1 MGSMQHATYSRR
13 AAQCCCHIREDQ
25 GTFFRQMSD
34 HYRLILKDIMRKMD
48 LFEGWGLRCIK
59 QQFLTLSFLIFF
71 LPDAIK
77 RAHISKPSFI
87 TINRSDVAEKNH
99 FVFAT
104 YLWARSQ
111 LCF

>member
-1 MGSMQHATYSRR
+1 MREKVHVGSMQHATYSRR
-13 AAQCCCHIREDQ
+13 AAQCCCHIQEDQ
-25 GTFFRQMSD
+25 RTFFRQMSD

-48 LFEGWGLRCIK
+48 LFEGWGLRCII
-59 QQFLTLSFLIFF
+59 QQSLTLSFLIFF

-87 TINRSDVAEKNH
+87 TINRSNVAEKKNH

-104 YLWARSQ
+104 CL
-111 LCF
+111 